1 MSRMNLYAS
10 DCMYIPN
17 STRLL
22 PYIRISQTMSGAK
35 LHASRTSTWHDLR
48 RTARRSY
55 DTRNE
60 LHRSFLENPD
70 YIRKTTTSELYHWRH
85 ARALRNSVASIS
97 SQITWTTHAR
107 SWSKQL
113 HHSIFWSELITKYTS
128 WLGSVTIYCAVVILH
143 PESDQNRTINHAFAI
158 LFESRVRSKHDRIY
172 SAHHNT
178 QNRYSMLTY
187 FDALPPH

>member
-1 MSRMNLYAS
+1 MRPSCLLARHLFIQKRPLLESACPLYISLRMYFSVCIVSIRMSS
-10 DCMYIPN
+10 N

-35 LHASRTSTWHDLR
+35 LHASRTSTWPGLL

-55 DTRNE
+55 DTRNK

-85 ARALRNSVASIS
+85 ARALRNSVAYIS

-113 HHSIFWSELITKYTS
+113 YHSISWSELITKYT
-128 WLGSVTIYCAVVILH
+128 LVARICDFL
-143 PESDQNRTINHAFAI
+143 
-158 LFESRVRSKHDRIY
+158 LRSCY
-172 SAHHNT
+172 SA
-178 QNRYSMLTY
+178 
-187 FDALPPH
+187 PGVWP